1 MDTYFFDSPAKALVK
16 WSFLLITYFS
26 SIVLKQFSLTV
37 ILPTVFIYLLS
48 NLVEYIE
55 LAFMKTNKSRAIKIS
70 SFVISLILAASSI
83 FVFSVYSNTNVNV
96 NDFLTKNYMIIYIFC
111 AIIWFIPLLDGI
123 RGYLDQNKKTAEE
136 TAEDLQSSLAY
147 DTMAQSIINK

>member
-1 MDTYFFDSPAKALVK
+1 MDTYFFDSPPKALVK
-16 WSFLLITYFS
+16 WVFLLFTYFS

-48 NLVEYIE
+48 NLVDYIE
-55 LAFMKTNKSRAIKIS
+55 LAFMKKNKSRIIKIS
-70 SFVISLILAASSI
+70 SFVISLILVMSSI
-83 FVFSVYSNTNVNV
+83 FVFSVYSNANVKV

-111 AIIWFIPLLDGI
+111 AVIWFIPLCDGV
-123 RGYLDQNKKTAEE
+123 RGYLDQNRKVGEK